1 MSDSIII
8 QLNGETYTLAAQQSI
23 VDLITQLKL
32 SHGRLAVEINREIIP
47 RSEHADTLICADDV
61 VEIIHAIGGG

>member
-1 MSDSIII
+1 MSDSINI
-8 QLNGETYTLAAQQSI
+8 QLNGEAYELAARVSV
-23 VDLITQLKL
+23 VDLIAQLKL

-47 RSEHADTLICADDV
+47 RSEHADRLVCANDV

>member
-1 MSDSIII
+1 MSDPIII
-8 QLNGETYTLAAQQSI
+8 QLNGEAYELAAQLSI
-23 VDLITQLKL
+23 LELVAQLKL

-61 VEIIHAIGGG
+61 VEVIHAIGGG